1 MNKYKLAML
10 GTGKIANFHYNA
22 FKSCGFDITHC
33 ASKLDSKRAKVFC
46 EEKSIKNYYSNP
58 FDMLDDYNNWDMVLL
73 AIDTYYNCEYLDKI
87 IESDKLC
94 LVEKP
99 VSTNL
104 NFLKKYSNFHFEKVR
119 VAYNRRFYKTVE
131 EAKIFIRDNSPVL
144 CKMELPEAINLEQ
157 ENKYDRVLINSVHGI
172 DMLRYLFGDI
182 ELKNNIN
189 HISPDGRISILEG
202 DNDSKICL
210 IMNWNSPSNFSL
222 NIEGNNKRL
231 ELKPFEG
238 CKIYEGMKIIEPTKD
253 WPVRRYIPNEIYSSS
268 SFHDTRLDM
277 KPGFFEQAME
287 MKNILDGKKP
297 LKSANLYDAYK
308 TQKIT
313 QDILFKDR

>member
-104 NFLKKYSNFHFEKVR
+104 NFLKN
-119 VAYNRRFYKTVE
+119 TV
-131 EAKIFIRDNSPVL
+131 IFIL
-144 CKMELPEAINLEQ
+144 KKFEL
-157 ENKYDRVLINSVHGI
+157 R
-172 DMLRYLFGDI
+172 
-182 ELKNNIN
+182 
-189 HISPDGRISILEG
+189 
-202 DNDSKICL
+202 
-210 IMNWNSPSNFSL
+210 
-222 NIEGNNKRL
+222 
-231 ELKPFEG
+231 
-238 CKIYEGMKIIEPTKD
+238 IIEDFTK
-253 WPVRRYIPNEIYSSS
+253 
-268 SFHDTRLDM
+268 L
-277 KPGFFEQAME
+277 
-287 MKNILDGKKP
+287 
-297 LKSANLYDAYK
+297 
-308 TQKIT
+308 
-313 QDILFKDR
+313 